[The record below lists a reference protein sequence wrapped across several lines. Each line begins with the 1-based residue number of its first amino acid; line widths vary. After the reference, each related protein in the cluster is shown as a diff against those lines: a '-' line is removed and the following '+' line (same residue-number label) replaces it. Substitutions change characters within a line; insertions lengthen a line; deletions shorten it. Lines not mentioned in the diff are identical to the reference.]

1 MMEATVIA
9 TRRTLV
15 ALGAASDPERKTQNC
30 QSEIQISLGQFC
42 ALPFKIVPCNGIL
55 DSTKWIPDSRY
66 WIPVFVS
73 GTWTP

>member
-15 ALGAASDPERKTQNC
+15 ALGAAPDSEIKTHK
-30 QSEIQISLGQFC
+30 IQISLGQYC

-73 GTWTP
+73 GTWTR